1 MSGEAHADAQGALN
15 GGAPCADALDRT
27 SLDVAVIARGD
38 LLHDSRVQKE
48 VRSLGDSGARVGAV
62 GIATARC
69 AAGRGD
75 EPWGTVIRVET
86 RVRPPKQTDRGA
98 AIGRA
103 AQAHTAA
110 ASASA
115 PAASAQAAPPPAPAP
130 TPEPAP
136 ALATRSPYAGLVG
149 DLRHWAGRMRENAL
163 VARAA
168 EPLRPRVVVACD
180 LSMLYAGYLL
190 KRRCGARLIYDAH
203 ELWVDSHSGASRF
216 FRWLYTATER
226 RLIRSADAVM
236 TVNDALADEL
246 VRRYRIARPL
256 VVMNGPD
263 RCLESTSAGGP
274 LRTLFQ
280 GQFGANR
287 GLYELVR
294 ALAETGDA
302 VALTLQGF
310 GGIEAEL
317 HSLVRDLG
325 LEHRVAFAPPC
336 DPAETVVAAARHDVG
351 VIGYRPTTTNL
362 ALSSP
367 VKLFDYLGAGL
378 AILSTDLPVIRQIAG
393 EEAATYLSEPDAAS
407 LAAALRELAA
417 DPERVSR
424 MKAASHARCADMLW
438 DVQARPLVELV
449 CGWLAREREA

>member
-1 MSGEAHADAQGALN
+1 MGDEARADAAGAL
-15 GGAPCADALDRT
+15 
-27 SLDVAVIARGD
+27 DVVVIARGD

-48 VRSLGDSGARVGAV
+48 VRSLGAGGMRAQAV

-69 AAGRGD
+69 APGRVD
-75 EPWGTVIRVET
+75 EPWGTVLRVET
-86 RVRPPKQTDRGA
+86 RVRPPKA
-98 AIGRA
+98 AEEARAGRMA
-103 AQAHTAA
+103 AGQA
-110 ASASA
+110 
-115 PAASAQAAPPPAPAP
+115 PAPAP
-130 TPEPAP
+130 APAP
-136 ALATRSPYAGLVG
+136 AARSPYAGPVG

-168 EPLRPRVVVACD
+168 KQLRPRVVVACD
-180 LSMLYAGYLL
+180 LSMLYAGHLL
-190 KRRCGARLIYDAH
+190 KRHSGARLIYDSH
-203 ELWVDSHSGASRF
+203 ELWVDSQGGASRF
-216 FRWLYTATER
+216 FRWLYTTTER
-226 RLIRSADAVM
+226 RLIRSADVVM

-246 VRRYRIARPL
+246 ARRYGIERPL

-263 RCLESTSAGGP
+263 RCIESGPAARP
-274 LRTLFQ
+274 LRALFQ

-287 GLYELVR
+287 GLHELIR
-294 ALAETGDA
+294 AVAETGDA

-317 HSLVRDLG
+317 HALVRELG
-325 LEHRVAFAPPC
+325 LEDRITFAAPC
-336 DPAETVVAAARHDVG
+336 DPSDTITAAATHDVG

-378 AILSTDLPVIRQIAG
+378 AIVSTDLPVIRQIAA
-393 EEAATYLSEPDAAS
+393 EEAATYVTEPDAAS

-424 MKAASHARCADMLW
+424 MKAASHARCAGVLW

-449 CGWLAREREA
+449 RGWLARESEA